1 MTNPTTNPTINP
13 TTKQRAAALLHRYD
27 AMRKEIR
34 EVERDL
40 AKACTQYGRETGH
53 WGFNKDHLRIQ
64 LDNEERLRI
73 ENQAEQAM
81 WEQTNA

>member
-1 MTNPTTNPTINP
+1 MDNM
-13 TTKQRAAALLHRYD
+13 TTKQRATMLLRKYD

-40 AKACTQYGRETGH
+40 AKACTEYGRATGH

-64 LDNEERLRI
+64 LDNEERTRI
-73 ENQAEQAM
+73 ENQAERDA
-81 WEQTNA
+81 WEKANA

>member
-1 MTNPTTNPTINP
+1 M
-13 TTKQRAAALLHRYD
+13 TTKQRAAMLLRKYD
-27 AMRKEIR
+27 EMRKEIR
-34 EVERDL
+34 SVEREL
-40 AKACTQYGRETGH
+40 AKACTEYGRETGH

-73 ENQAEQAM
+73 GAQADQAM